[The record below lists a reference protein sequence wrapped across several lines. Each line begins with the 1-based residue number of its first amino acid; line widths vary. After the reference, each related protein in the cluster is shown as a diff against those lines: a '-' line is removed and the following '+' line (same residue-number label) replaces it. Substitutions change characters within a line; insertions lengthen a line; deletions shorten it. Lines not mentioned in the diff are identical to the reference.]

1 METYYVPRKFVFDT
15 PEDKNRLSRE
25 HSKESRT
32 LKKSLEAEKQ
42 MPFVFNFP
50 DPTNYKEAYSQL
62 VKHILSVY
70 NHIRLLV
77 VEEYFDELKHV
88 VRDVKI
94 EQAVDC
100 VSLMKELLRGC
111 CEKLQGFE
119 KVDRGENVG
128 DSVNDYEELLQKA
141 EAKIRVFI
149 RNEQIFR
156 LNFDI
161 LAQKCEDSDKV
172 LQEVQKE
179 LESAKK
185 SQEVLAKNN
194 LSLTNKL
201 KHKEDELKKLQKEF
215 ELSQKNL
222 KDANANL
229 SNIEYLDSTFNGDLN
244 KSVTQSWNQQLLHML
259 LNEGKFTPT
268 DVSNRM
274 TEGKASWSR
283 PKQRSSG
290 GLPPTDKN
298 KPERKSITPAHN
310 TSLLN
315 SSSQSL
321 KKGKSD
327 KLKSTLIA
335 DYKRKLATNR
345 DILNASLDLVLNKSV
360 TEHSYSQERPSHTS
374 TSVNSQKR
382 SSHGTKS
389 GYSQDQMRLKPPSKD
404 RKSENG
410 DPMGVNKSAMM
421 QKVMGS
427 NKYSNA
433 STRPTS
439 TGKARGSPLVQRN
452 RVAHTEQSP
461 EPNERSQESRI
472 LYTYASNYGNEGY
485 SGTYA
490 RKKYSETKD
499 RENRENRSTSK
510 GADKSSMM
518 IKNMIAEQLSKKL
531 HGKKGL

>member
-1 METYYVPRKFVFDT
+1 
-15 PEDKNRLSRE
+15 
-25 HSKESRT
+25 
-32 LKKSLEAEKQ
+32 
-42 MPFVFNFP
+42 
-50 DPTNYKEAYSQL
+50 
-62 VKHILSVY
+62 VY

-94 EQAVDC
+94 EQPVDC

-111 CEKLQGFE
+111 CEKLQVLEGVE
-119 KVDRGENVG
+119 KAEISPE
-128 DSVNDYEELLQKA
+128 SVNDYEELLQKA

-161 LAQKCEDSDKV
+161 LAQKCEDSDKIV
-172 LQEVQKE
+172 QDVQKE
-179 LESAKK
+179 LESTKK

-194 LSLTNKL
+194 LSLTTKL
-201 KHKEDELKKLQKEF
+201 KAKEDELKKLQKEL
-215 ELSQKNL
+215 EVSQKNL
-222 KDANANL
+222 KDVTANM
-229 SNIEYLDSTFNGDLN
+229 SGIEHMDSTFNGDLN

-259 LNEGKFTPT
+259 LNENKFTPT

-274 TEGKASWSR
+274 TEGSNGKSWSR

-327 KLKSTLIA
+327 KLKSSLIA
-335 DYKRKLATNR
+335 DYKRKLVTNR
-345 DILNASLDLVLNKSV
+345 DLLNASLDLVLNKST

-374 TSVNSQKR
+374 TSINSQKR
-382 SSHGTKS
+382 STHGTKTS

-404 RKSENG
+404 RKGENG
-410 DPMGVNKSAMM
+410 ESIMNKSAAM
-421 QKVMGS
+421 QKVLGS

-439 TGKARGSPLVQRN
+439 TGKARGSPLVQRS
-452 RVAHTEQSP
+452 RIAQTEQSP
-461 EPNERSQESRI
+461 EPNDRSQESRI
-472 LYTYASNYGNEGY
+472 FYTYASNYGNEGY

-490 RKKYSETKD
+490 RKKYTESRD

-510 GADKSSMM
+510 GTDKSSMM